1 MASSQDISTSTP
13 QSRRSAETKP
23 TLNTTTTKNTSPYDR
38 AFQQHLIDH
47 GIFPH
52 GYEYPDGTIPP
63 EPENMEEIN
72 LRLRQPRPSLSPS
85 KFSNEQH
92 KKFVRADVNARK
104 ENQVKR
110 NVIPIIEGE
119 IEDPKTS
126 SGEIP
131 FTNLTPITAKN
142 LVPGNPDFYHGARPE
157 QLKRQVRDELNGLI
171 VPSTQHDLPII
182 PNHFTAAKGPNGS
195 LAVAEQQASYD
206 AALGA
211 RSIHAVQSYGQQ
223 EPLYDSK
230 AYAITSIYHGGQ
242 LKLFTSHPTKPPTPG
257 ARPEYH
263 MNQIRSFS
271 MTDTPETWRQGAT
284 AYRNSIDWAKEQRD
298 DAIRRAND
306 VVNRTTVDS
315 SASNVSNT
323 SLVSTFATETSQ
335 EGGAYAVES
344 QVETPRSVSSEDF
357 HTATSLHEAEDEI
370 TSSFSV
376 PAKRHGRPR
385 RQTDPRRKRR
395 NQADSEDEESPRL
408 PSLRP
413 QIHQSTTE

>member
-1 MASSQDISTSTP
+1 
-13 QSRRSAETKP
+13 
-23 TLNTTTTKNTSPYDR
+23 
-38 AFQQHLIDH
+38 
-47 GIFPH
+47 
-52 GYEYPDGTIPP
+52 
-63 EPENMEEIN
+63 MEEISQ
-72 LRLRQPRPSLSPS
+72 RLRQPRPSLSPS

-92 KKFVRADVNARK
+92 KKFVRADVNAVK

-110 NVIPIIEGE
+110 KVIPIIEGE
-119 IEDPKTS
+119 IKDPKTS

-131 FTNLTPITAKN
+131 FTNLTPITDEN

-157 QLKRQVRDELNGLI
+157 QLRRSVRDELNGLI

-182 PNHFTAAKGPNGS
+182 PNHFTAAKGPDGS
-195 LAVAEQQASYD
+195 LAVAGRQASYD

-211 RSIHAVQSYGQQ
+211 RSIHALQSYGQK
-223 EPLYDSK
+223 EPLFDGK

-298 DAIRRAND
+298 DAIRRAHD
-306 VVNRTTVDS
+306 VVNRITVDS

-323 SLVSTFATETSQ
+323 SFVSTVVTEASQ
-335 EGGAYAVES
+335 EEEADTLES

-357 HTATSLHEAEDEI
+357 HTATSSHEAENEPK
-370 TSSFSV
+370 SSRSV
-376 PAKRHGRPR
+376 PAKRHHRPR
-385 RQTDPRRKRR
+385 RQTDPRRKRQ
-395 NQADSEDEESPRL
+395 NQAYSEDEGTPCV

-413 QIHQSTTE
+413 QIHQRATEGTRRNAST